1 MLDAKITNPGVVFF
15 NSRYTHLPFLPF
27 NEDIICEKMKIRAA
41 ITLLFILISINAFSE
56 GRIKITGYVRDA
68 DGNPLELVNVRVKN
82 TLIGAMTNEKGY
94 YSLSLSPGDS
104 IAIIYSCL
112 GYNKAERIIPVAQA
126 DMRLNVQMNYTSIDL
141 GEVSVTAIRKQ
152 TTTMESLDADR
163 IKLLPDPSGGSIESL
178 VVTFAGVSSNNE
190 LSSQYSVRG
199 GSYDENIVY
208 VNGIEVFRPL
218 LIRSG
223 QQEGLSFINP
233 DLTES
238 VNFAAGGFEARYGD
252 KMSSVL
258 DIAYKKPQRFEGSAS
273 ASLLGANAYV
283 GSSVG
288 KFTQVTGFR
297 FKSGRSILGTM
308 DTDAEYDPK
317 FMDLQTYMTYQL
329 APKWEVNFLGNFA
342 NNDYKFTPY
351 SRETSF
357 GTADRPKNFK
367 VYFDGRERDKFQT
380 LFGALT
386 LKHNPSEKVEVGI
399 QASAFKSKEEEGY
412 DIAGEYWL
420 SDNGA
425 ENPSDDASAAMSIG
439 RYHEHARNRLN
450 STVMNVGH
458 YGIANLLNNT
468 LKWGV
473 TAQWER
479 INDKISEWEKR
490 DSAGYSLPHTP
501 DAVSVYSNLFSDNQ
515 IESTRISAYLQDAFK
530 FRTKQG
536 LFTLV
541 GGVRG
546 SYWSFN
552 KEFIV
557 SPRASLGF
565 IPNFDQDLTLRF
577 ATGLYYQAPFYKE
590 LRRTELDADGNNITV
605 LNKKLKSQRSI
616 HFILGGDY
624 TFRAVDRNFKVTA
637 ELYYK
642 KLDRLNP
649 YTVDNVKIRY
659 YGENCAKGY
668 AMGVDVK
675 FFGEF
680 VPGTD
685 SWISFSLMKARQ
697 TIRET
702 TTTPLPNSPGYNV
715 SLFFQDYF
723 PGYKRVKLN
732 LKGVLSGG
740 LPQTIPGKGY
750 EAGYFRTPPYKRV
763 DLGLS
768 YQLAGGTDA
777 IMDRGFFRNL
787 KNIWL
792 GLDVFNL
799 LDIKNVSSYY
809 WITDA
814 YNAQHAVP
822 NYLTGR
828 QLNVR
833 LIVDF

>member
-1 MLDAKITNPGVVFF
+1 MRIHILT
-15 NSRYTHLPFLPF
+15 
-27 NEDIICEKMKIRAA
+27 
-41 ITLLFILISINAFSE
+41 TLLLILISSRAFAD
-56 GRIKITGYVRDA
+56 GPIKITGYVRDA
-68 DGNPLELVNVRVKN
+68 DGSPLELVNVRVKN
-82 TLIGAMTNEKGY
+82 TLIGTMTNEKGY
-94 YSLSLSPGDS
+94 YSLSISPGDS

-112 GYNKAERIIPVAQA
+112 GFNKAERIIPMANA
-126 DMRLNVQMNYTSIDL
+126 DMRLNVQMNYTILEL

-152 TTTMESLDADR
+152 TTTMESLNADK
-163 IKLLPDPSGGSIESL
+163 IKLLPDPAGGSIESL

-199 GSYDENIVY
+199 GSYDENIVC
-208 VNGIEVFRPL
+208 VNGLEVFRPL

-223 QQEGLSFINP
+223 QQEGLSFVNP
-233 DLTES
+233 DLTET
-238 VNFAAGGFEARYGD
+238 VNFSAGGFEARYGD

-258 DIAYKKPQRFEGSAS
+258 DITYKKPKQLEGSVS
-273 ASLLGANAYV
+273 GSLMGANAYV
-283 GSSVG
+283 GSSSG

-297 FKSGRSILGTM
+297 FKSGRALLGTM

-317 FMDLQTYMTYQL
+317 FYDLQTYMTYQL
-329 APKWEVNFLGNFA
+329 APKWELNFLGNWA

-357 GTADRPKNFK
+357 GTLEEQRNFTVYLDGQEKDR
-367 VYFDGRERDKFQT
+367 FQT

-386 LKHNPSEKVEVGI
+386 LKHNPNENIELGL
-399 QASAFKSKEEEGY
+399 QASAFKSQERESY
-412 DIAGEYWL
+412 DIAGEYWMNEDGVSNPDDPL
-420 SDNGA
+420 SQA
-425 ENPSDDASAAMSIG
+425 RSVG
-439 RYHEHARNRLN
+439 RYHEHARNQLS
-450 STVMNVGH
+450 STIMNVGH
-458 YGIANLLNNT
+458 YGSARLNNNT
-468 LKWGV
+468 LKWGATV
-473 TAQWER
+473 QMER

-490 DSAGYSLPHTP
+490 DSSGYSLPQTGTTVNVI
-501 DAVSVYSNLFSDNQ
+501 ANLFSDNQ
-515 IESTRISAYLQDAFK
+515 LESTRFSAYLQDVFK
-530 FRTKQG
+530 FRTEQG
-536 LFTLV
+536 LFTIV

-552 KEFIV
+552 KEFIF
-557 SPRASLGF
+557 SPRASVGF
-565 IPNFDQDLTLRF
+565 IPNFDQNLTMRF
-577 ATGLYYQAPFYKE
+577 ATGVYYQAPFYKE
-590 LRRTELDADGNNITV
+590 LRRVEVDEFGNDVVT
-605 LNKKLKSQRSI
+605 LNKDLKSQRSI

-624 TFRAVDRNFKVTA
+624 TFRALDRNFKLTA

-642 KLDRLNP
+642 KLDNLNP

-668 AMGVDVK
+668 AMGLDVK

-702 TTTPLPNSPGYNV
+702 TEAPLPNSPGYNV

-723 PGYKRVKLN
+723 PGYKRVQLS

-740 LPQTIPGKGY
+740 LPVTVPYQGY
-750 EAGYFRTPPYKRV
+750 ESGYYWTPAYKRI
-763 DLGLS
+763 DLGVS
-768 YQLAGGTDA
+768 YLLAGGDDA
-777 IMDRGFFRNL
+777 IMDRKFFRNL
-787 KNIWL
+787 KNVWL

-799 LDIKNVSSYY
+799 LDIKNVNSYY
-809 WITDA
+809 WITDV
-814 YNAQHAVP
+814 YNNQFAVP

-833 LIVDF
+833 LLVDF

>member
-1 MLDAKITNPGVVFF
+1 MRIHILT
-15 NSRYTHLPFLPF
+15 
-27 NEDIICEKMKIRAA
+27 
-41 ITLLFILISINAFSE
+41 TLLLILISSRAFAD
-56 GRIKITGYVRDA
+56 GPIKITGYVRDA
-68 DGNPLELVNVRVKN
+68 DGSPLELVNVRVKN
-82 TLIGAMTNEKGY
+82 TLIGTMTNEKGY
-94 YSLSLSPGDS
+94 YSLSISPGDS

-112 GYNKAERIIPVAQA
+112 GFNKAERIIPMANA
-126 DMRLNVQMNYTSIDL
+126 DMRLNVQMNYTVLEL

-152 TTTMESLDADR
+152 TTTMESLNADK
-163 IKLLPDPSGGSIESL
+163 IKLLPDPAGGSIESL

-208 VNGIEVFRPL
+208 VNGLEVFRPL

-223 QQEGLSFINP
+223 QQEGLSFVNP
-233 DLTES
+233 DLTET
-238 VNFAAGGFEARYGD
+238 VNFSAGGFEARYGD

-258 DIAYKKPQRFEGSAS
+258 DITYKKPKQLEGSVS
-273 ASLLGANAYV
+273 GSLMGANAYV
-283 GSSVG
+283 GSSSG

-297 FKSGRSILGTM
+297 FKSGRALLGTM

-317 FMDLQTYMTYQL
+317 FYDLQTYMTYQL
-329 APKWEVNFLGNFA
+329 APKWELNFLGNWA

-357 GTADRPKNFK
+357 GTLEEQRNFTVYLDGQEKDR
-367 VYFDGRERDKFQT
+367 FQT

-386 LKHNPSEKVEVGI
+386 LKHYPNENIELGL
-399 QASAFKSKEEEGY
+399 QASAFKSQERESY
-412 DIAGEYWL
+412 DIAGEYWMNEDGVSNPDDPL
-420 SDNGA
+420 SQA
-425 ENPSDDASAAMSIG
+425 RSVG
-439 RYHEHARNRLN
+439 RYHEHARNQLS
-450 STVMNVGH
+450 STIMNVGH
-458 YGIANLLNNT
+458 YGSARLNNNT
-468 LKWGV
+468 LKWGATV
-473 TAQWER
+473 QMER

-490 DSAGYSLPHTP
+490 DSSGYSLPQTGTTVNVI
-501 DAVSVYSNLFSDNQ
+501 ANLFSDNQ
-515 IESTRISAYLQDAFK
+515 LESTRFSAYLQDVFK
-530 FRTKQG
+530 FRTEQG
-536 LFTLV
+536 LFTIV

-552 KEFIV
+552 KEFIF
-557 SPRASLGF
+557 SPRASVGF
-565 IPNFDQDLTLRF
+565 IPNFDQNLTMRF
-577 ATGLYYQAPFYKE
+577 ATGVYYQAPFYKE
-590 LRRTELDADGNNITV
+590 LRRVEVDEFGNDVVT
-605 LNKKLKSQRSI
+605 LNKDLKSQRSI

-624 TFRAVDRNFKVTA
+624 TFRALDRNFKLTA

-642 KLDRLNP
+642 KLDNLNP

-668 AMGVDVK
+668 AMGLDVK

-702 TTTPLPNSPGYNV
+702 TEAPLPNSPGYNV

-723 PGYKRVKLN
+723 PGYKRVQLS

-740 LPQTIPGKGY
+740 LPVTVPYQGY
-750 EAGYFRTPPYKRV
+750 ESGYYWTPAYKRI
-763 DLGLS
+763 DLGVS
-768 YQLAGGTDA
+768 YLLAGGDDA
-777 IMDRGFFRNL
+777 IMDRKFFRNL
-787 KNIWL
+787 KNVWL

-799 LDIKNVSSYY
+799 LDIKNVNSYY
-809 WITDA
+809 WITDV
-814 YNAQHAVP
+814 YNNQFAVP

-833 LIVDF
+833 LLVDF

>member
-1 MLDAKITNPGVVFF
+1 
-15 NSRYTHLPFLPF
+15 
-27 NEDIICEKMKIRAA
+27 MKIRAIA
-41 ITLLFILISINAFSE
+41 TLLFILFSISAFGQ
-56 GRIKITGYVRDA
+56 GRAKISGYIRDA
-68 DGNPLELVNVRVKN
+68 DGNPLDLVNIRVKN
-82 TLIGAMTNEKGY
+82 TLNGTMSNEKGH
-94 YSLSLSPGDS
+94 YSLSVATGDS
-104 IAIIYSCL
+104 VTLIYSCL
-112 GYNKAERIIPVAQA
+112 GYNKAERILPQVTK
-126 DMRLNVQMNYTSIDL
+126 DMRLNVQMNYTSLEL
-141 GEVSVTAIRKQ
+141 GEVVATAIRKQ
-152 TTTMESLDADR
+152 TTTLETLNADR
-163 IKLLPDPSGGSIESL
+163 VKLLPDPAGGSIESL
-178 VVTFAGVSSNNE
+178 VVTFAGVTSNNE

-208 VNGIEVFRPL
+208 VNGLEVFRPL

-233 DLTES
+233 DMTEA
-238 VNFAAGGFEARYGD
+238 VNFSAGGFEARYGD

-258 DIAYKKPQRFEGSAS
+258 DITYKKPKGFEGSAS

-283 GSSVG
+283 GSSSG

-297 FKSGRSILGTM
+297 YKTGRSLLKTT
-308 DTDAEYDPK
+308 DTDAEYDPN
-317 FMDLQTYMTYQL
+317 FIDLQTYMTYQL
-329 APKWEVNFLGNFA
+329 APKWEINFLGNLA
-342 NNDYKFTPY
+342 INNYKFIPHT
-351 SRETSF
+351 RETSF
-357 GTADRPKNFK
+357 GTATNAKKFK
-367 VYFDGRERDKFQT
+367 VFMSGQERDKFET

-386 LKHNPSEKVEVGI
+386 LKHNLNDNTELGL
-399 QASAFKSKEEEGY
+399 QASAFTSKEEEGY
-412 DIAGEYWL
+412 DIAGDYWL
-420 SDNGA
+420 GDAA
-425 ENPSDDASAAMSIG
+425 EEGGGEIQNLSIA
-439 RYHEHARNRLN
+439 RYNEHARNRLHSN
-450 STVMNVGH
+450 IMNVGH
-458 YGIANLLNNT
+458 YGVARIKNNT
-468 LKWGV
+468 LKWGATV
-473 TAQWER
+473 QMEK

-490 DSAGYSLPHTP
+490 DSSGYSLPQTGNN
-501 DAVSVYSNLFSDNQ
+501 VSVYSNLFSDNQ
-515 IESTRISAYLQDAFK
+515 IESTRFSAYAQDAFK

-541 GGVRG
+541 AGVRG
-546 SYWSFN
+546 SYWTYN
-552 KEFIV
+552 KEFLF

-577 ATGLYYQAPFYKE
+577 ATGLYYQSPFYKE
-590 LRRTELDADGNNITV
+590 LRRVDKDKNGNNITV
-605 LNKKLKSQRSI
+605 LNKDLKSQRSI

-637 ELYYK
+637 EMYYK
-642 KLDRLNP
+642 KLDNLNP

-668 AMGVDVK
+668 AMGLDVK

-685 SWISFSLMKARQ
+685 SWISFSLMKAQQ

-702 TTTPLPNSPGYNV
+702 TTVPMANSQGYNI

-750 EAGYFRTPPYKRV
+750 EAGYFRTPAYKRV
-763 DLGLS
+763 DIGLS

-777 IMDRGFFRNL
+777 IMDRGFFRHL

-792 GLDVFNL
+792 GLDVFNI

-809 WITDA
+809 WITDV
-814 YNAQHAVP
+814 YNVQYAVP